1 MLACGCPKR
10 QIIVNLP
17 MRLQLLLLLL
27 LLSFSTYGQK
37 QINAIRCNEKITID
51 GKLQEATWSKNP
63 EFSPFIQIKPEPG
76 KPSKS
81 QTSIQLCYDQDAIY
95 FAFYCQ
101 DPPDSISKVLSLRDD
116 YNPNLDIIG
125 IFLDTYNDNQNGF
138 YFGLTSRGVQLDA
151 KIAANDYNDELN
163 LVWHSA
169 VEIVENGWIA
179 EIRIPYSALRFPQ
192 KEVQD
197 WGINIGRQIARL
209 REESSWVAVNP
220 DLENM
225 LLESGDIT
233 NLSNISPPLR
243 LALIPYVSTYVDEI
257 RNEDNS
263 KSLLRSF
270 NGGMD
275 IKYGINEA
283 FTLDL
288 TLVPDFGQVVF
299 DQQVLN
305 LTPFEIQFNENRQFF
320 TEGMELF
327 NKAGI
332 FYSRRIG
339 IQAPYKVTQT
349 MLQPN
354 EYLENVPGSSQLYN
368 AFKISGRD
376 SHGLGIGFFNA
387 VNAEQ
392 IGTAV
397 STLDNSKREVLVSP
411 LTNYNVLVFDQNL
424 KNNSSL
430 TFTNTSVWRAGSF
443 YDANVSAFNFNLNT
457 KDNNYNINGKGILS
471 AQLDATN
478 TFGHNIN
485 LNVQKQRGALIGGL
499 GYLQESDTYDPNDL
513 GFNYNNNRRIFEASV
528 AYRNFTPKWQ
538 HLMKWSMN
546 ASFSQSYLYLP
557 NVFTSNMFSL
567 KAFAVSKK
575 FNAFGLNAGTALQP
589 SKDYFE
595 PRTWGAVFTVP
606 QFAFFNYWFS
616 TNYQRKIALDAG
628 ASMDIYYNNPW
639 KKYAYNFEPRIRL
652 SDAIFL
658 VYSFEKE
665 LQINSLG
672 YAIPFAT
679 PVQSYQG
686 ILFGKRDRNTT
697 IQFISLDYIVTNRMS
712 LSLRLRHYRSTL
724 KYQNFSILQQ
734 DGSLNPLPDF
744 NGLTVE
750 GKSAYDINY
759 NAFTI
764 DFMYRW
770 VFMPGSE
777 INIVW
782 KNAVFSNNDAVN
794 VAYWQDLSGTL
805 QNGALNSFSIK
816 LIYWLDAQQLRKD
829 RSFLPR

>member
-1 MLACGCPKR
+1 
-10 QIIVNLP
+10 

-116 YNPNLDIIG
+116 YNPNCDIIG

-151 KIAANDYNDELN
+151 KIAANDYNDQLN

-478 TFGHNIN
+478 TLGHNIN

-639 KKYAYNFEPRIRL
+639 KQYAYNFEPRIRL

>member
-1 MLACGCPKR
+1 MR
-10 QIIVNLP
+10 WQII
-17 MRLQLLLLLL
+17 LL
-27 LLSFSTYGQK
+27 LLSFHSYGQK
-37 QINAIRCNEKITID
+37 QLNAVRCTEKITID
-51 GKLQEATWSKNP
+51 GQLQESAWSKNP
-63 EFSPFIQIKPEPG
+63 EFSQFVQIKPEPG

-116 YNPNLDIIG
+116 YNPNCDIIG

-151 KIAANDYNDELN
+151 KIAANDYNDQLN

-169 VEIVENGWIA
+169 VQIVENGWIA
-179 EIRIPYSALRFPQ
+179 EVRIPYSALRFPQ

-197 WGINIGRQIARL
+197 WGINIGRQIARF

-233 NLSNISPPLR
+233 NLTHISPPLR
-243 LALIPYVSTYVDEI
+243 LALIPYVSAYVDEI

-305 LTPFEIQFNENRQFF
+305 LTPFEVQFNENRQFF

-349 MLQPN
+349 MLKPN

-368 AFKISGRD
+368 ASKISGRN
-376 SHGLGIGFFNA
+376 SNGLGIGVFNA

-411 LTNYNVLVFDQNL
+411 LTNYNVVVFDQNL

-430 TFTNTSVWRAGSF
+430 TFTNTNVWRAGSF

-457 KDNNYNINGKGILS
+457 KDNNYNINGKGIVS

-478 TFGHNIN
+478 TLGHNLN

-499 GYLQESDTYDPNDL
+499 GYLQESDSYDPNDL

-528 AYRNFTPKWQ
+528 AYRNFSPKWQ
-538 HLMKWSMN
+538 QLMRWN
-546 ASFSQSYLYLP
+546 VRANFSQSYLYAPNAFTGNMLSF
-557 NVFTSNMFSL
+557 NVFALN
-567 KAFAVSKK
+567 KR
-575 FNAFGLNAGTALQP
+575 FNAFGLSTGGALQD

-595 PRTWGAVFTVP
+595 PRTWGAVFTIP
-606 QFAFFNYWFS
+606 QNAYLNAWFS
-616 TNYQRKIALDAG
+616 SNYQRKIAIDIG
-628 ASMDIYYNNPW
+628 ATIVTYWDNPW
-639 KKYAYNFEPRIRL
+639 RQYAYNFGPRLRL
-652 SDAIFL
+652 SDALFL
-658 VYSFEKE
+658 VYSLEKE

-679 PVQSYQG
+679 PAQTYQG

-697 IQFISLDYIVTNRMS
+697 IQFVSLDYILTNRMS

-724 KYQNFSILQQ
+724 QYQNFSLLEE

-744 NGLTVE
+744 NGLTTD

-764 DFMYRW
+764 DFVYRW

-794 VAYWQDLSGTL
+794 VAYWQDLSSTL
-805 QNGALNSFSIK
+805 QNGALNSFSFK

-829 RSFLPR
+829 RSVLPR

>member
-151 KIAANDYNDELN
+151 KIAANDYNDQLN

-478 TFGHNIN
+478 TLGHNIN

-639 KKYAYNFEPRIRL
+639 KQYAYNFEPRIRL

>member
-17 MRLQLLLLLL
+17 MRLQLLLL

-116 YNPNLDIIG
+116 YNPNCDIIG

-151 KIAANDYNDELN
+151 KIAANDYNDQLN

-478 TFGHNIN
+478 TLGHNIN

-639 KKYAYNFEPRIRL
+639 KQYAYNFEPRIRL